1 MVKAAMMMMAV
12 MMAAVMMTAVMM
24 MAATP
29 VTPATAVTT
38 VAAAMTAMP
47 VMIVVALIVSVF
59 RPHWQENRNVTMA
72 VWSKA
77 AAVMVP
83 RRRVTSDGVRHCR
96 VTPRGP
102 WSTRSS

>member
-1 MVKAAMMMMAV
+1 
-12 MMAAVMMTAVMM
+12 
-24 MAATP
+24 
-29 VTPATAVTT
+29 
-38 VAAAMTAMP
+38 MTAMP
-47 VMIVVALIVSVF
+47 VMIVMALIVSVF
-59 RPHWQENRNVTMA
+59 RPHWQENRKVTMV

-83 RRRVTSDGVRHCR
+83 RRRVASDGVRHCR